1 MKTVLAAEH
10 LHFKY
15 TDRYTVKDISLS
27 ISEGEMVSIIGA
39 NGSGKSTVLRLLTRL
54 LKRESGVVFLEGK
67 EINKMREKE
76 IARQMTM
83 LPQIQNHQLE
93 ITVRDLVKYGRNPFL
108 KWYED
113 VNAHQHDYIDWA
125 LAVTNLTTLQ
135 HRSLQALSGGE
146 RQRAWIAM
154 SIAQTPKILILD
166 EPTSYL
172 DISHQ
177 LEVME
182 LLKELNE
189 SLGITIIMV
198 LHDLNQAARYSD
210 RIIAMKHGRVVR
222 EGEPNEVYTREF
234 FREVF
239 SIEASVHTENG
250 KPICTP
256 TGLVQK
262 NNIKKMNGV
271 LKNVY
276 RVQHN

>member
-1 MKTVLAAEH
+1 MRTVLAAEQ
-10 LHFKY
+10 LNFKY
-15 TDRYTVKDISLS
+15 TDRYAIKDISLS
-27 ISEGEMVSIIGA
+27 FTEGEMVSIIGA

-54 LKRESGVVFLEGK
+54 LHKESGTVFLEGK
-67 EINKMREKE
+67 ELNKMKEKE

-93 ITVRDLVKYGRNPFL
+93 LTVRDLVKYGRNPFL

-113 VNAHQHDYIDWA
+113 VNTQQHNFVDWA
-125 LAVTNLTTLQ
+125 LEVTNLTTLQ
-135 HRSLQALSGGE
+135 HRPLQTLSGGE

-210 RIIAMKHGRVVR
+210 RIIAMKNGKVVR
-222 EGEPNEVYTREF
+222 QGEPCNVYTCEF
-234 FREVF
+234 FKEVF
-239 SIEASVHTENG
+239 SIEASVHVENG

-262 NNIKKMNGV
+262 NKNMNGV
-271 LKNVY
+271 FKNVY